1 MMSPFRCSCFGWPLL
16 SVLTT
21 TLICLVSNADDA
33 TETPPEAGH
42 SAHGEAFDDGPR
54 QAARLLSGLAKIT
67 FPTAA
72 KNSQAQAFVEQ
83 GVAQLHGFWYFE
95 AERSFRQA
103 AAIEPELAIAYWGC
117 AMANIENSKRA
128 IGFIGEA
135 KKRCGAPTTGREKL
149 YIEALDRYSTA
160 RDKAQEST
168 DDKKKEAQQQAHQR
182 YIADLEKIIDDFPND
197 NEAKAFLVLQLW
209 LADQDGLKMPSR
221 YAVSAL
227 LDGIF
232 ASQPLHPAHHYRI
245 HLWDK
250 QRPKNA
256 LDSAA
261 KSGPAMPGV
270 AHMWHMPGHTY
281 SKLFRYDDAA
291 WQQEAAARVDHAFMI
306 DTRLIPDQIHNFA
319 HNHEWMIRNWLNLG
333 RVQDAIRHS
342 KYLISLPQH
351 PKYNTH
357 KKGSFHFGRERLL
370 QTLTSFS
377 LWPQLIEEASGPF
390 LSTID
395 NEAANQ
401 ERNAWLAVAYV
412 MEANRAEGQSRLRA
426 LRRKKIECETR
437 LLDAEEQLATGD
449 TDKTLTDSIKESKQQ
464 IKHFQSQ
471 LARVQAAAATMRGDK
486 ESLARTAKT
495 AKLDSVMLAQWQV
508 IAKDLEGA
516 QKTAE
521 LAVKAKRGEVLPL
534 AVLIDILWRQD
545 KHDEALKRFSEL
557 RKIAHVADLDTPVL
571 TRLAAVAGAAKVSGD
586 WRIAKKMSS
595 DVGERPDW
603 KALGPEFWHAGAAPT
618 FDVEATDGSIF
629 TSNDLGSK
637 PRLVFFY
644 LGFGCLH
651 CIEQLKAFSPLVE
664 QFRALGIEAIAISN
678 EDLKTLKLGIENFP
692 DPIPIPLYADS
703 QQAAFK
709 AFRCWDDFEAAP
721 LHGTYLL
728 DAQGQI
734 RWQDIG
740 PEPFNDAK
748 FLLTE
753 AERLLAL
760 PD

>member
-1 MMSPFRCSCFGWPLL
+1 MKSAFRYSCLRL
-16 SVLTT
+16 INSVLIATVA
-21 TLICLVSNADDA
+21 CFDCNADEPDP
-33 TETPPEAGH
+33 TSPEAGH

-54 QAARLLSGLAKIT
+54 QAARLLNGLAKIT

-72 KNSQAQAFVEQ
+72 KNPQAQAFVEQ
-83 GVAQLHGFWYFE
+83 GIAQLHGFWYFE

-117 AMANIENSKRA
+117 AMSNIENSKRA

-135 KKRCGAPTTGREKL
+135 KKRDGAPTTSREKL
-149 YIEALDRYSTA
+149 YIEALDRYLTA

-168 DDKKKEAQQQAHQR
+168 DDKKKESKQQAHQR

-232 ASQPLHPAHHYRI
+232 SSQPLHPAHHYRI

-306 DTRLIPDQIHNFA
+306 ESRLIPDQIHNYA
-319 HNHEWMIRNWLNLG
+319 HNHEWMIRNWLHLG

-351 PKYNTH
+351 PKYNTN
-357 KKGSFHFGRERLL
+357 KKGSFHFGRERLM
-370 QTLTSFS
+370 QTLTSYS
-377 LWPQLIEEASGPF
+377 LWPQLIEESAGPF
-390 LSTID
+390 LATIE
-395 NEAANQ
+395 NEVANQ
-401 ERNAWLAVAYV
+401 ERDAWLAVAYF
-412 MEANRAEGQSRLRA
+412 MESNRDEAQNHLRA
-426 LRRKKIECETR
+426 LRRKKLECETR
-437 LLDAEEQLATGD
+437 LLDAEEKLAKGATE
-449 TDKTLTDSIKESKQQ
+449 KSLTDSIKESKQQ
-464 IKHFQSQ
+464 IKQLQ
-471 LARVQAAAATMRGDK
+471 TLLARVQAAAAAMRGDK
-486 ESLARTAKT
+486 ELLTRTAKT
-495 AKLDSVMLAQWQV
+495 AKLNSIMLAQWQV
-508 IAKDLEGA
+508 IAKDLDGA

-521 LAVKAKRGEVLPL
+521 LAVKAGRGEVLPL
-534 AVLIDILWRQD
+534 AVLIDILWRRD
-545 KHDEALKRFSEL
+545 KHDEALKRFAEL
-557 RKIAHVADLDTPVL
+557 RKIASVADLDSPVMKHL
-571 TRLAAVAGAAKVSGD
+571 SEVAEAAKASGD
-586 WRIAKKMSS
+586 WRIAKKVSS

-603 KALGPEFWHAGAAPT
+603 KALGTEFWQASAAPT
-618 FDVEATDGSIF
+618 FDVEATDGSLL
-629 TSNDLGSK
+629 TGNDLFGK

-651 CIEQLKAFSPLVE
+651 CIEQLKAFSPMVE
-664 QFRALGIEAIAISN
+664 QFSAQGIEMIAISS
-678 EDLKTLKLGIENFP
+678 EDLETLKAGIDNFP
-692 DPIPIPLYADS
+692 DPIPVPLYADS

-728 DAQGQI
+728 DAQGRI

-740 PEPFNDAK
+740 PEPFNDAT

-753 AERLLAL
+753 AKRLLSL
-760 PD
+760 PE